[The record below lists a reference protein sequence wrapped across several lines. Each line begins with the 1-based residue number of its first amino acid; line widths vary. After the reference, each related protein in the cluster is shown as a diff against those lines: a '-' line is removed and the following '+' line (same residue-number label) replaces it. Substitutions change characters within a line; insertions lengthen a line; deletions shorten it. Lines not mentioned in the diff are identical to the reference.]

1 MEFQLLK
8 DIVIILGLS
17 VLVILVLHKLK
28 IPTILGFLITGMI
41 AGPYGFNLIES
52 SHEVELLSE
61 MGIIFLLF
69 VIGIEFSL
77 KGMLSI
83 RTTVIWGGLMQV
95 GGTICAAALI
105 TYSFGMSFN
114 EAVFIGFLFA
124 LSSTAIVLKILQEK
138 GESSSP
144 HGRILIAI
152 LIFQDLVVV
161 PMMLITPILT
171 GQSEGMGKIVFLLL
185 VKVVAVIGAV
195 LLLGRFV
202 IPIVFRLVVKTKS
215 KELFLLTV
223 IVICFA
229 TAWFTSSFGLSLAL
243 GAFFAGLIISESDYS
258 HQATAN
264 IQPFREIFI
273 SFFFVSIGMLL
284 NLQFF
289 VANILMIVLLTTSVI
304 ILKALIVA
312 LTVYILKYPPRI
324 IIISALSIF
333 QVGEFAF
340 LLSTSG
346 LMHGLLSETVYQ
358 YFLAISIISMGVTPF
373 AMAYA
378 SRISDILLKSLLPKG
393 IRTRLERMTFS
404 KTKTEQGHE
413 KRENHLVI
421 IGYGI
426 NGENLAKAAKEAD
439 IPYVI
444 IELDPAMISKAR
456 KRGEPIVFGDASN
469 ETILKH
475 IGIQRSRVVV
485 VAISDAKTTKRIV
498 SQIRT
503 FTDTTYIIVRTRYV
517 KEIEENLKLGADE
530 VIPEEF
536 ETSVEIFARV
546 LKKYLVPSDE
556 IQAFINHIREGN
568 YEMLRNLQDF
578 KGVWQQQLHIP
589 DMEIAALPVHQE
601 NNKIVGRSIHESK
614 LRSNFG
620 ITVLAI
626 MREEIFLS
634 DVNQDTIIQQD
645 DLLYLF
651 GQPSKI
657 AQLNEFLKLS

>member
-17 VLVILVLHKLK
+17 VLIILVLHKLK
-28 IPTILGFLITGMI
+28 IPTILGFLATGII
-41 AGPYGFNLIES
+41 AGPHGFNLIES
-52 SHEVELLSE
+52 SREVELLSE

-77 KGMLSI
+77 KSMLSI

-95 GGTICAAALI
+95 GGTICATALI
-105 TYSFGMSFN
+105 TYSFGISFN

-171 GQSEGMGKIVFLLL
+171 GQSEDLGKTVFLLL
-185 VKVVAVIGAV
+185 VQVVAVIGAV
-195 LLLGRFV
+195 LLLGRYV
-202 IPIVFRLVVKTKS
+202 IPMVFRLVVKTKS

-223 IVICFA
+223 MVIGLA
-229 TAWFTSSFGLSLAL
+229 TAWLTSSFGLSLAL

-289 VANILMIVLLTTSVI
+289 VANFLMIVLFTMGVI
-304 ILKALIVA
+304 VLKTLIVA
-312 LTVYILKYPPRI
+312 LTVYILQYPPRTI
-324 IIISALSIF
+324 IITALSIF

-340 LLSTSG
+340 LLSSSG
-346 LMHGLLSETVYQ
+346 LQYGLLSEEVYQ
-358 YFLAISIISMGVTPF
+358 YFLAISIISIGVTPF

-378 SRISDILLKSLLPKG
+378 SRISDVVLKLLLPKA
-393 IRTRLERMTFS
+393 IRNRLERMTFS
-404 KTKTEQGHE
+404 KTKTQQGHE

-439 IPYVI
+439 IQYVI
-444 IELDPAMISKAR
+444 IELDPAMIRKAR

-475 IGIQRSRVVV
+475 VGIQRSRVVV

-503 FTDTTYIIVRTRYV
+503 FTDTSYIIVRTRYV
-517 KEIEENLKLGADE
+517 REIQENLKLGADE

-536 ETSVEIFARV
+536 ETSVEIFSRV

-578 KGVWQQQLHIP
+578 KGVWPRQLHIP
-589 DMEIAALPVHQE
+589 DMEIAALGVHQE
-601 NNKIVGRSIHESK
+601 NNKIVGKSIHESR
-614 LRSNFG
+614 LRSNYG

-626 MREEIFLS
+626 MREKIYLS
-634 DVNQDTIIQQD
+634 DVNPNTIIQQD

-651 GQPSKI
+651 GKPSKI
-657 AQLNEFLKLS
+657 AELNEYLKLS